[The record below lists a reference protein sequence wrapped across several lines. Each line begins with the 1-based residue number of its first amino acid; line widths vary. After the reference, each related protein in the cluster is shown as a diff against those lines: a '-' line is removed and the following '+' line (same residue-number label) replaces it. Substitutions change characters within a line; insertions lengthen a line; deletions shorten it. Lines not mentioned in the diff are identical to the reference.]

1 MLRCILGPFPPPVV
15 AHIYLHACLLTERFG
30 SGIFLTIDINLLIAH
45 LCLFLEMAGLCLLL
59 EISLERHPRVG
70 SILSRKVEN
79 KKWKAGKL
87 SPPGSGYPCLNIS
100 CSTWDKRHKTYETSP
115 SRVGN
120 SLCFLLMALALVGG
134 EGERSPVWILY
145 ASSLALVGGE
155 GGEMFCAICIKYWL
169 TSSSINTVKPSP
181 LACVAGVLNVSSF
194 SRGKMPGTFFP
205 SQIWL
210 QSFQPVMIYL
220 QPLRVFLN
228 ASCWWS

>member
-87 SPPGSGYPCLNIS
+87 SPPGSGYPCLNVS

-120 SLCFLLMALALVGG
+120 SLCFLLMALALIEG
-134 EGERSPVWILY
+134 EGERSTVWILY

-155 GGEMFCAICIKYWL
+155 GRDVLHYLSKI
-169 TSSSINTVKPSP
+169 
-181 LACVAGVLNVSSF
+181 LAN
-194 SRGKMPGTFFP
+194 
-205 SQIWL
+205 
-210 QSFQPVMIYL
+210 
-220 QPLRVFLN
+220 
-228 ASCWWS
+228 